1 MPGRVPVTFWNTA
14 ETVTEPALTPVR
26 YPREPVAFDT
36 VALVAAPP
44 SALDTSQVTLF
55 VMSAVVGGVS
65 AQVPVAVSCWCPPTT
80 TLSGLGAMSIEL
92 RAALLTGTFE
102 VPETGIPEGP
112 W

>member
-36 VALVAAPP
+36 VALAVAPP

-92 RAALLTGTFE
+92 RAALLTVTFE